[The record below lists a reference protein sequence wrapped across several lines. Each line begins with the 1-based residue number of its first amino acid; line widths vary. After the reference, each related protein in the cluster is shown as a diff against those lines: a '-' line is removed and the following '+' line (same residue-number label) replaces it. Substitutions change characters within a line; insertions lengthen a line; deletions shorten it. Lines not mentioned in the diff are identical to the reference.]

1 MNSAEHCVEKYCA
14 EKFVIHLNFVYYN
27 VFTIKVINQ
36 VFYLLFAINVKR
48 MRIFR
53 ILYLILDHIESKF
66 KSKLNTITWKN
77 YLLRIDIIR

>member
-36 VFYLLFAINVKR
+36 VFYLLFAINENIPYSIFNFGPY
-48 MRIFR
+48 RIE
-53 ILYLILDHIESKF
+53 I
-66 KSKLNTITWKN
+66 
-77 YLLRIDIIR
+77 